1 MLALKEPW
9 MRPEALQPHGETAR
23 PSAGWAQGPAWAEL
37 GGGKPGAQDT
47 NSKETLS
54 PGSVQ
59 VQGWHPSVS
68 P

>member
-1 MLALKEPW
+1 MLKEPR
-9 MRPEALQPHGETAR
+9 MRPEALRPHGETAR
-23 PSAGWAQGPAWAEL
+23 RSAGWAQGPAWAGL
-37 GGGKPGAQDT
+37 GGGKPGAQDA

-59 VQGWHPSVS
+59 VQGWHLSVS